1 MATSVKNKIRLGTL
15 FLFLLLLLS
24 GGLGIYNL
32 VRLKNDAKM
41 ILENNYE
48 SLDYCHIMQRQL
60 DSFNIDRPDALR
72 NFDSA
77 LQKQEANITEPGEYD
92 ATAALRSDF
101 DKLKKGDTSTST
113 IRDMHKQL
121 HFILNVN
128 MRAIERKN
136 SRTETK
142 AENALTL
149 ISLIAAVVFLVAFTF
164 SFNFPSVLTGPIRK
178 LTEAIEE
185 ISRKNYK
192 YRIHIKNKDEFG
204 QMADAFNAM
213 AERLEYFESSNL
225 NKLMFEKS
233 RAEAVINSLK
243 DASIG
248 IDRNS
253 VILFA
258 NNQALQLLG
267 MEAKDI
273 VGRPTSEVADRND
286 LFRFLLNEKNN
297 IPFKIVVE
305 GKENYFSKEIIE
317 VQQEETRNTV
327 IVVRN
332 ITSFKELDV
341 AKTNFIATV
350 SHELKTPLASSDF
363 SLKLLEDG
371 RNGKLTKDQKDLVH
385 QLKQDNQRMLRILSE
400 LLNMSQVEAGKIQ
413 LEITPVKPASIVNNA
428 INAVNAA
435 AKEKDI
441 HFEKHYDD
449 ALPTVQA
456 DAEKTGWVLNN
467 FLSNA
472 IKYSTAGGKITV
484 SVKLVDGSLRFAV
497 KDQGA
502 GIPAE
507 FLPKIFERFFKV
519 PGSGKTGTGLGL
531 AISKE
536 FIEAEGGKIWA
547 NSQLGQGSEFGFDL
561 PVASNGSA

>member
-41 ILENNYE
+41 ILQNNYE

-60 DSFNIDRPDALR
+60 DSFTIDRPDALR
-72 NFDSA
+72 NFEGA
-77 LQKQEANITEPGEYD
+77 LQKQENNITEAGEYD
-92 ATAALRSDF
+92 ATAALRSAF
-101 DKLKKGDTSTST
+101 DKLKKGDSSASLM
-113 IRDMHKQL
+113 REMHKQL
-121 HFILNVN
+121 HFILNAN
-128 MRAIERKN
+128 MNAIERKN
-136 SRTETK
+136 SKTEIK

-149 ISLIAAVVFLVAFTF
+149 ISLIAGVIFLVAFTF
-164 SFNFPSVLTGPIRK
+164 SFNFPSVLTSPIRK
-178 LTEAIEE
+178 LTEAIQE

-204 QMADAFNAM
+204 QMADAFNGM

-243 DASIG
+243 DASVG
-248 IDRNS
+248 VDKNS
-253 VILFA
+253 IILFA

-267 MEAKDI
+267 LEAKDI
-273 VGRPTSEVADRND
+273 VSRPANEVADRND
-286 LFRFLLNEKNN
+286 LFRFLLNERNN
-297 IPFKIVVE
+297 IPFKIVVD

-317 VQQEETRNTV
+317 VQQEDSKNTV

-371 RNGKLTKDQKDLVH
+371 RNGKLTKDQRDLVH

-413 LEITPVKPASIVNNA
+413 LEIKSVKPVSIVNNA
-428 INAVNAA
+428 ISTVNAA
-435 AKEKDI
+435 AKEKNI
-441 HFEKHYDD
+441 HFERNYNEE
-449 ALPTVQA
+449 LPTVRA

-472 IKYSTAGGKITV
+472 IKYSGDGSKITV
-484 SVKLVDGSLRFAV
+484 SIKLVDGSLQFSV
-497 KDQGA
+497 KDQGP
-502 GIPAE
+502 GIPE
-507 FLPKIFERFFKV
+507 EYLPKIFERFFKV
-519 PGSGKTGTGLGL
+519 PGANKTGTGLGL

-536 FIEAEGGKIWA
+536 FIEAEGGKIWVK
-547 NSQLGQGSEFGFDL
+547 SKQGEGSEFGFDL
-561 PVASNGSA
+561 PIV

>member
-41 ILENNYE
+41 ILQNNYE

-60 DSFNIDRPDALR
+60 DSFTIDRPDALR
-72 NFDSA
+72 NFEGA
-77 LQKQEANITEPGEYD
+77 LQKQENNITEAGEYD
-92 ATAALRSDF
+92 ATAALRSAF
-101 DKLKKGDTSTST
+101 DKLKKGDTSASLM
-113 IRDMHKQL
+113 REMHKQL
-121 HFILNVN
+121 HFILNAN
-128 MRAIERKN
+128 MNAIERKN
-136 SRTETK
+136 SKTEIK

-149 ISLIAAVVFLVAFTF
+149 ISLIAGVIFLVAFTF
-164 SFNFPSVLTGPIRK
+164 SFNFPSVLTSPIRK
-178 LTEAIEE
+178 LTEAIQE

-225 NKLMFEKS
+225 NKLMFEKN

-243 DASIG
+243 DASVG
-248 IDRNS
+248 VDKNS
-253 VILFA
+253 IILFA

-267 MEAKDI
+267 LDAKDI
-273 VGRPTSEVADRND
+273 VSRPANEVADRND
-286 LFRFLLNEKNN
+286 LFRFLLNERNN
-297 IPFKIVVE
+297 IPFKIVVD

-317 VQQEETRNTV
+317 VQQEDSKNTV
-327 IVVRN
+327 IVVKN

-371 RNGKLTKDQKDLVH
+371 RNGKLTKDQRDLVH

-413 LEITPVKPASIVNNA
+413 LEIKSVKPVSIVNNA
-428 INAVNAA
+428 ISTVNAA
-435 AKEKDI
+435 AKEKNI
-441 HFEKHYDD
+441 HFERNYNEE
-449 ALPTVQA
+449 LPTVRA

-472 IKYSTAGGKITV
+472 IKYSGDGSKITV
-484 SVKLVDGSLRFAV
+484 SIKLVDGSLQFSV
-497 KDQGA
+497 KDQGP
-502 GIPAE
+502 GIPE
-507 FLPKIFERFFKV
+507 EYLPKIFERFFKV
-519 PGSGKTGTGLGL
+519 PGANKTGTGLGL

-536 FIEAEGGKIWA
+536 FIEAEGGKIWVK
-547 NSQLGQGSEFGFDL
+547 SKQGEGSEFGFDL
-561 PVASNGSA
+561 PIV

>member
-24 GGLGIYNL
+24 GGMGIYNL

-41 ILENNYE
+41 ILEDNYE

-72 NFDSA
+72 NFEDA
-77 LQKQEANITEPGEYD
+77 LRKQENNVTEPGEYN

-101 DKLKKGDTSTST
+101 DKLKKGDSSTPV

-121 HFILNVN
+121 HFILNAN
-128 MRAIERKN
+128 MNAIERKN

-149 ISLIAAVVFLVAFTF
+149 ISVIAAVIFLVAFTF
-164 SFNFPSVLTGPIRK
+164 SFNFPSVLTDPIRK
-178 LTEAIEE
+178 LTEAIQE

-248 IDRNS
+248 VDKNS
-253 VILFA
+253 IILFA

-267 MEAKDI
+267 LEAKDI
-273 VGRPTSEVADRND
+273 VGRPASEVAERND

-297 IPFKIVVE
+297 IPFKVVVD
-305 GKENYFSKEIIE
+305 GKENYFTKEIIE
-317 VQQEETRNTV
+317 VQQEGSRNTV

-341 AKTNFIATV
+341 AKTNFIATI

-385 QLKQDNQRMLRILSE
+385 QLKLDNQRMLRILSE

-413 LEITPVKPASIVNNA
+413 LEIRPVKPASIANNA
-428 INAVNAA
+428 INTTSAA
-435 AKEKDI
+435 AKEKEI
-441 HFEKHYDD
+441 HFERNYDEE
-449 ALPTVQA
+449 LPSVRA

-472 IKYSTAGGKITV
+472 IKYSSAGSKI
-484 SVKLVDGSLRFAV
+484 SVNIKLVDGSIQFSV
-497 KDQGA
+497 KDQGT
-502 GIPAE
+502 GIPGE
-507 FLPKIFERFFKV
+507 YLPKIFERFFKV
-519 PGSGKTGTGLGL
+519 PGASKTGTGLGL
-531 AISKE
+531 AISKQ
-536 FIEAEGGKIWA
+536 FIEAEGGKIWVK
-547 NSQLGQGSEFGFDL
+547 STKGEGSEFGFDL
-561 PVASNGSA
+561 PVVS

>member
-24 GGLGIYNL
+24 GGMGIYNL

-41 ILENNYE
+41 ILEDNYE

-72 NFDSA
+72 NFEDA
-77 LQKQEANITEPGEYD
+77 LRKQENNVTEPGEYN

-101 DKLKKGDTSTST
+101 DKLKKGDSSTPV

-121 HFILNVN
+121 HFILNAN
-128 MRAIERKN
+128 MNAIERKN

-149 ISLIAAVVFLVAFTF
+149 ISVIAAVIFLVAFTF
-164 SFNFPSVLTGPIRK
+164 SFNFPSVLTDPIRK
-178 LTEAIEE
+178 LTEAIQE

-233 RAEAVINSLK
+233 RVEAVINSLK

-248 IDRNS
+248 VDKNS
-253 VILFA
+253 IILFA

-267 MEAKDI
+267 LEAKDI
-273 VGRPTSEVADRND
+273 VGRPASEVAERND

-297 IPFKIVVE
+297 IPFKIVVD
-305 GKENYFSKEIIE
+305 GKENYFTKEIIE
-317 VQQEETRNTV
+317 VQQEGSRNTV

-341 AKTNFIATV
+341 AKTNFIATI

-385 QLKQDNQRMLRILSE
+385 QLKLDNQRMLRILSE

-413 LEITPVKPASIVNNA
+413 LEIRPVKPASIANNA
-428 INAVNAA
+428 INTTSAA
-435 AKEKDI
+435 AKEKEI
-441 HFEKHYDD
+441 HFERNYDEE
-449 ALPTVQA
+449 LPSVRA

-472 IKYSTAGGKITV
+472 IKYSSAGSKI
-484 SVKLVDGSLRFAV
+484 SVNIKLVDGSIQFSV
-497 KDQGA
+497 KDQGT
-502 GIPAE
+502 GIPGE
-507 FLPKIFERFFKV
+507 YLPKIFERFFKV
-519 PGSGKTGTGLGL
+519 PGASKTGTGLGL

-536 FIEAEGGKIWA
+536 FIEAEGGKIWVKST
-547 NSQLGQGSEFGFDL
+547 NGEGSEFGFDL
-561 PVASNGSA
+561 PVVS